1 MLKLNYW
8 DNKMRWLHM
17 KPKCALPSS
26 NFPREA
32 RILGAR
38 NIIEPY
44 LKVFMK
50 RWKFSLIYLNERS
63 KITMNGNFELF
74 NISRESFLRYL
85 RWYYTERFF
94 TTVFNGN
101 KLAQK
106 ENIYQPCLF
115 WYSSLYSVLN
125 VVMFGLYKC
134 CLIWINVL
142 GKLTSIK
149 KRR

>member
-1 MLKLNYW
+1 MITEYIMLYRWNEYGNIIYYNIDMLKLNYW

-17 KPKCALPSS
+17 KPNCALPSF
-26 NFPREA
+26 NFPRET
-32 RILGAR
+32 RTLGVR

-50 RWKFSLIYLNERS
+50 RKLALIYLNERS

-101 KLAQK
+101 KLAQ
-106 ENIYQPCLF
+106 NLDMYQPCLT
-115 WYSSLYSVLN
+115 WSN
-125 VVMFGLYKC
+125 QR
-134 CLIWINVL
+134 INVRSL
-142 GKLTSIK
+142 
-149 KRR
+149 